1 MAVIVFNQITKF
13 YQTGLKKKKVLHDL
27 SLEIK
32 KGEVFGFLGPN
43 GAGKS
48 TAIKILLNF
57 IFPDAGEVRINGE
70 EVVHPQVRKHLGYLP
85 ENPCFYDYLTAEELL
100 WFGAKTSGLTIKK
113 NATRIDQVLAK
124 VGLFEVKKH
133 PLRTY
138 SKGMLQRIGLA
149 LAIIHEPEILIL
161 DEPLSGL
168 DPIGRYEVIELIL
181 DLKKQGKTI
190 FFSSHILTD
199 IERVCDRIG
208 ILHQGKLIYTG
219 KIEALKKAYPNLE
232 RAFFH
237 FVKNGQN

>member
-1 MAVIVFNQITKF
+1 MAAIIFKQINKS
-13 YQTGLKKKKVLHDL
+13 YQIGFKKRKKVLYNL
-27 SLEIK
+27 TLEIK

-57 IFPDAGEVRINGE
+57 IYPDSGEVRINGQT
-70 EVVHPQVRKHLGYLP
+70 VNNPNVRRYIGYLP
-85 ENPCFYDYLTAEELL
+85 ENPYFYDYLTAEELL
-100 WFGAKTSGLTIKK
+100 LFGIKTSNLSK
-113 NATRIDQVLAK
+113 NENISARIDKLLLK
-124 VGLFEVKKH
+124 VGLAEVKKR

-138 SKGMLQRIGLA
+138 SKGMLQRVGLA

-181 DLKKQGKTI
+181 EFKKQGKTI

-208 ILHQGKLIYTG
+208 ILNQGKLVYTG
-219 KIEALKKAYPNLE
+219 LLQELLKDYVNLE
-232 RAFFH
+232 EAFLH
-237 FVKNGQN
+237 FVQNG